1 MPKLRKRRRQRR
13 HRVINM
19 KKRHHQ
25 RYIERKRAAALLYPW
40 TVAVEY
46 PGFHGI
52 YDELLRK
59 IAKGFPHGGSGF
71 NFFDGARDND
81 WMCKTYEQA
90 RTLADKFLGLP
101 GIKEVTIRGNLTEE
115 EEVRVANLPEQKDD
129 EPRERSPR
137 RRRRRSARRRHRDK
151 STRNDAGHR

>member
-1 MPKLRKRRRQRR
+1 MPKLIKRRRRSRHRRVVNIAVRR
-13 HRVINM
+13 HQ
-19 KKRHHQ
+19 K
-25 RYIERKRAAALLYPW
+25 YIARKRAAALLYPW

-46 PGFHGI
+46 PGFHGL
-52 YDELLRK
+52 YDDLLRK

-90 RTLADKFLGLP
+90 RALADKFLGLP

-115 EEVRVANLPEQKDD
+115 EEVRVANLPEQK

-137 RRRRRSARRRHRDK
+137 RRRRRRRRNK